1 MQLFNIIKGGFR
13 VNKFLAMLMI
23 IILLFSPV
31 IMAQDEVG
39 GSLEE
44 EEIAQEENTEMPNPA
59 TNSTADDSSNNSTE
73 KQTITWEAMNEMQI
87 ALFMIN
93 KQIDYLMERIEDS
106 DIRIKAITDTFEE
119 RLEKEIAR
127 NQELAVGYED
137 KIKILEEDIVEYRS
151 NISQLE
157 RDNAIF
163 ASESGLYLKI
173 LIGFLAGSIFGII
186 IAGLLQLWK
195 KGKTSKSK
203 SASA

>member
-1 MQLFNIIKGGFR
+1 M
-13 VNKFLAMLMI
+13 NKFLAMLI
-23 IILLFSPV
+23 IIMLLFSPV
-31 IMAQDEVG
+31 IMAQDATDN
-39 GSLEE
+39 SLEE
-44 EEIAQEENTEMPNPA
+44 EEITQEESTEMTNDL
-59 TNSTADDSSNNSTE
+59 TNSTTDNSAHYSTE

-93 KQIDYLMERIEDS
+93 KQIDYLMERIADS
-106 DIRIKAITDTFEE
+106 DIRIKAITDTYEE

-127 NQELAVGYED
+127 NQELTMGYEE
-137 KIKILEEDIVEYRS
+137 KIKNLEQDIVEYRD

-186 IAGLLQLWK
+186 IAGLLQLWRK
-195 KGKTSKSK
+195 ARIQKTNLHQLKVPDLFSKIL
-203 SASA
+203 